1 MKTFDQAARGAVIE
15 AIRRAGNVTKLSAQ
29 INISVV
35 YLTAY
40 KTGIAVIPE
49 EDLRSIRDYL
59 KREN

>member
-15 AIRRAGNVTKLSAQ
+15 AIRRAGNVTTLSAQ
-29 INISVV
+29 IGISTV

-40 KTGIAVIPE
+40 QTGIAVIPE

>member
-1 MKTFDQAARGAVIE
+1 MIE